1 MVRWFYRSSTPNP
14 KNYRMAYGEITGVH
28 VGQHFDSRQ
37 ALCAAGVHRMTQNGI
52 AGYGG
57 NQPAES
63 IVLSGGYQDDIDDG
77 DEILYTGEGG
87 QEQSSGRQVKDQ
99 TATRAFTLAGV
110 THSHTMQEPLPDR
123 PIAVSALTH
132 PAHARN

>member
-1 MVRWFYRSSTPNP
+1 
-14 KNYRMAYGEITGVH
+14 MAHGAINGIQ
-28 VGQHFDSRQ
+28 VGQRFDSRQ
-37 ALCAAGVHRMTQNGI
+37 TLCDAGVHRMTQNGI

-87 QEQSSGRQVKDQ
+87 
-99 TATRAFTLAGV
+99 
-110 THSHTMQEPLPDR
+110 
-123 PIAVSALTH
+123 
-132 PAHARN
+132 